1 MRGPTGPS
9 SERWFAP
16 LLRFGRVVLLLD
28 LALGIVV
35 AALSI
40 WRGWTSVAES
50 STAIIVGGVVLAG
63 LGALP
68 AVGPV
73 LGALQP
79 TQMQIPWRFP
89 DMANEDRAPGVLR
102 VSALLV
108 TAGLL
113 AIAYGVAVKT
123 LFA

>member
-1 MRGPTGPS
+1 MGGSTEPS
-9 SERWFAP
+9 RERWFAP

-28 LALGIVV
+28 LALGMVIGG
-35 AALSI
+35 LSI
-40 WRGWTSVAES
+40 WQGWTSVGES
-50 STAIIVGGVVLAG
+50 STAIIVGGLVLAG

-79 TQMQIPWRFP
+79 TQMQISWRFP
-89 DMANEDRAPGVLR
+89 DTANADRAPGVLR
-102 VSALLV
+102 VSALLL
-108 TAGLL
+108 TAGLV
-113 AIAYGVAVKT
+113 AMAYGVVVKT